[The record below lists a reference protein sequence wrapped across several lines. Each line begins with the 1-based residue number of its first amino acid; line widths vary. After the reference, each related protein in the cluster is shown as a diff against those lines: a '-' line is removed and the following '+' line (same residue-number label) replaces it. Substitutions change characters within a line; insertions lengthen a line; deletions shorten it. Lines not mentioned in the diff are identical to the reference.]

1 MLGHRTRQRVLD
13 RDHRALY
20 RSSLHAVEYLE
31 RTRARHH
38 LRSRQH
44 RFGRFVA
51 ERTKLSLNRNFHE
64 TLPPIETGLA
74 PSETRQ
80 AASLRK
86 RSRQL
91 FRHDQ
96 GVKMI

>member
-1 MLGHRTRQRVLD
+1 MLSHRTRQRVLD
-13 RDHRALY
+13 RDHRTFY
-20 RSSLHAVEYLE
+20 RSSLYALE
-31 RTRARHH
+31 DLDRTRAGHH

-44 RFGRFVA
+44 RFRRFVA
-51 ERTKLSLNRNFHE
+51 ERTEFSLNRNFHE
-64 TLPPIETGLA
+64 TLPPVETGLA

-96 GVKMI
+96 GVEMV